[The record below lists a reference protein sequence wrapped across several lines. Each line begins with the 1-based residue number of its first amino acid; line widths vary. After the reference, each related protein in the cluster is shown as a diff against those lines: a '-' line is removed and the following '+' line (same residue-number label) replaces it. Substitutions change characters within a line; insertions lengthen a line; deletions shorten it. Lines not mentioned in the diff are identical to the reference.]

1 MLVQYL
7 FKGPEHEI
15 KRILPHGNAKLK
27 SSYKRLFPSTREKLK
42 RSITNKEKTA
52 KEVLDDVYVS
62 TGDVTMARSS
72 SELPR
77 GPNDIYNARRSARQ
91 DNAVNAV
98 GIEINDCSRKAEDNG
113 PTNNVKLDNVW
124 TLLERAKREEEESK
138 DSVFIRECS
147 IHPALFVFLAN
158 DQQLNELV
166 QFCTNP
172 RSFCVLGID
181 PTFNI
186 FDRNISLTVTTYR
199 NLKLEN
205 SKTGKPPVFV
215 GPLLMHQRKDWQTF
229 SKFAHLMKTAKPDL
243 QGILA
248 CGTDGEKALIDGF
261 KRNLRLALFL
271 RCFIHFKDNVKREL
285 TDRGISSEAKS
296 QYLTEIFGKQEG
308 TSKYTGLVDSD

>member
-7 FKGPEHEI
+7 FKRNVPEHEI

-42 RSITNKEKTA
+42 RSITDKQKTA
-52 KEVLDDVYVS
+52 KEALDEVYVS
-62 TGDVTMARSS
+62 TGDVTVARSS

-77 GPNDIYNARRSARQ
+77 GPNDIYNARRTARQ
-91 DNAVNAV
+91 DNAVET
-98 GIEINDCSRKAEDNG
+98 EINDRSHNAEESVS
-113 PTNNVKLDNVW
+113 TNNVKLDNVW

-147 IHPALFVFLAN
+147 IHPALFVFLPN
-158 DQQLNELV
+158 DQQLDELV

-186 FDRNISLTVTTYR
+186 FDRNIILTVTTYR

-205 SKTGKPPVFV
+205 AKTGKPPVFV
-215 GPLLMHQRKDWQTF
+215 GPLLMHQRKDWQAF
-229 SKFAHLMKTAKPDL
+229 SKFAQRETTCGNKTKK
-243 QGILA
+243 Q
-248 CGTDGEKALIDGF
+248 TVFEWFTTEKVR
-261 KRNLRLALFL
+261 K
-271 RCFIHFKDNVKREL
+271 
-285 TDRGISSEAKS
+285 
-296 QYLTEIFGKQEG
+296 
-308 TSKYTGLVDSD
+308 